1 MPSRRRSKLW
11 FVPVGLAAASIAAA
25 VAFSAVLAGG
35 AEPEIRS
42 GVPVPG
48 LGTPLPPR
56 GLAASTLD
64 ELLALP
70 PDRLTEV
77 DLDRM
82 NLLVAT
88 GLPGAE
94 ELKLDA
100 ALAEIDRWATHVRTE
115 TERHMYRFHQNPSAF
130 EDSEGY
136 FRMLTLVTVLQQD
149 FGARYNPDRIYDPDF
164 RDSRDLFIHGLIGE
178 TKGDGMM
185 KIRNSL
191 GNSTSSLT
199 TAE

>member
-1 MPSRRRSKLW
+1 
-11 FVPVGLAAASIAAA
+11 
-25 VAFSAVLAGG
+25 
-35 AEPEIRS
+35 
-42 GVPVPG
+42 
-48 LGTPLPPR
+48 
-56 GLAASTLD
+56 
-64 ELLALP
+64 
-70 PDRLTEV
+70 
-77 DLDRM
+77 M

-136 FRMLTLVTVLQQD
+136 FRMLTSVTVLQQD